1 MMLMFNGHPLYDIGV
16 ATITAF
22 ANKKRPSEV
31 TEEDLDKIADFMEK
45 QYTVDPL
52 KSFLT
57 VAFPNSG
64 FTQPAYNKQPEKR
77 LEYARVVLRSYKK
90 DSPVLKEKCV
100 FTGAPAV
107 GIAFSETLPPGRA
120 YRQHIP
126 LITGEDVINFH
137 PGGNAGLPVSGVA
150 MLCIQAFPLGC
161 AKCAGKLLAVHSDN
175 TDVLLYFAK
184 EFLANNRANLAFAQA
199 SGSSKMPEFVF
210 SQRTLLIDTL
220 LKAMEEINLFK
231 EDRDETFSVTAYHLS
246 NSGQSPSLDIYH
258 LPLEM
263 VTFLK
268 KARSADYRDEWQR
281 IVKKAW
287 QINTESPKRNYLYED
302 IFHLPENAKEFL
314 QVYFLRM
321 SLKWAKKDDP
331 RGGYSIQDDL
341 DMVSWRLTEL
351 FLREVMEM
359 NKERIEQIR
368 LLGDRLASY
377 VKENNDK
384 GFFRNFFVE
393 QRGYDYL
400 RSHLLKA
407 NLRQVK
413 QGKAPLLNFD
423 PYLEVFEEGEELA
436 YRDWRLARDLL
447 LIRMI
452 ERLYEQGWLGSNQDT
467 LSDLEENEKEDI

>member
-184 EFLANNRANLAFAQA
+184 SFLPIIEQI
-199 SGSSKMPEFVF
+199 
-210 SQRTLLIDTL
+210 LL
-220 LKAMEEINLFK
+220 
-231 EDRDETFSVTAYHLS
+231 
-246 NSGQSPSLDIYH
+246 
-258 LPLEM
+258 
-263 VTFLK
+263 
-268 KARSADYRDEWQR
+268 
-281 IVKKAW
+281 
-287 QINTESPKRNYLYED
+287 
-302 IFHLPENAKEFL
+302 
-314 QVYFLRM
+314 LR
-321 SLKWAKKDDP
+321 
-331 RGGYSIQDDL
+331 R
-341 DMVSWRLTEL
+341 
-351 FLREVMEM
+351 LREVQRCQ
-359 NKERIEQIR
+359 N
-368 LLGDRLASY
+368 LYSH
-377 VKENNDK
+377 K
-384 GFFRNFFVE
+384 G
-393 QRGYDYL
+393 L
-400 RSHLLKA
+400 C
-407 NLRQVK
+407 
-413 QGKAPLLNFD
+413 
-423 PYLEVFEEGEELA
+423 
-436 YRDWRLARDLL
+436 L
-447 LIRMI
+447 LI
-452 ERLYEQGWLGSNQDT
+452 LY
-467 LSDLEENEKEDI
+467 